1 MLSIY
6 DGATA
11 LMALDQPL
19 DPVLRNIINDRLTDA
34 AAIGLA
40 DQTHIIVI
48 QVGDTEAMVV
58 REIGWSPL
66 IDPMSEARYGEP
78 DFQPYWAWFQD
89 LGGWYELLHTVG
101 NSGFAYIF
109 LIEQAA
115 GTVPELLDMCR
126 EFGTKGGAT
135 SCAC

>member
-6 DGATA
+6 DRATA
-11 LMALDQPL
+11 LDAFDQPL
-19 DPVLRNIINDRLTDA
+19 DPVLRSILSDRLTHA

-48 QVGDTEAMVV
+48 RPGDTEAMLVE
-58 REIGWSPL
+58 EIGWSPL

-78 DFQPYWAWFQD
+78 GFQSYWAWFQD

-101 NSGFAYIF
+101 NSGFAYLL
-109 LIEQAA
+109 LIEEAE
-115 GTVPELLDMCR
+115 GVWPELLEMCR
-126 EFGTKGGAT
+126 DRDSTCG
-135 SCAC
+135 